1 VAANNNNN
9 KKRAALSR
17 PALILGGLTIVL
29 IVLVIIFFSSGTG
42 EKVKRSADA
51 SVPKPA
57 ESGGGAGAPPAPK
70 TVTLFFLSD
79 GDDLLH
85 KETRDIA
92 AGPTQADE
100 AERALDELIKGSE
113 KGFVSPLPPQTKVRQ
128 VFIASDGLATV
139 DLSREVAEGF
149 AYGSTAELAAV
160 YAVVDTLVFNFAPVK
175 RVVILIEGV
184 EKETLGGHVDLT
196 RAFLP
201 DYSIV
206 AR

>member
-1 VAANNNNN
+1 MAD
-9 KKRAALSR
+9 KKKVSISR
-17 PALILGGLTIVL
+17 PALILGGLALVL
-29 IVLVIIFFSSGTG
+29 IVLVIIFFTGGTG
-42 EKVKRSADA
+42 EKVKHFIDA
-51 SVPKPA
+51 NVPKPP
-57 ESGGGAGAPPAPK
+57 ESGGGEAAPK
-70 TVTLFFLSD
+70 TVTLFFLAD

-92 AGPTQADE
+92 AGPTEAEE
-100 AERALDELIKGSE
+100 AERALAELIKGSE

-139 DLSREVAEGF
+139 DLSREVADGF

-160 YAVVDTLVFNFAPVK
+160 YAVVDTLVFNFRPVK